1 MITASLIAIA
11 HVAGTLAAVVVAVFL
26 AVAVVC
32 AFGAIAGCVLSS
44 RASAAEE
51 CGKIAGFPHTPVN
64 SLRPSRETSERIRVE
79 SYPTPPPIAVLP
91 TLTADPPLP
100 QIGNPLTNRWMTPEI
115 RQ

>member
-1 MITASLIAIA
+1 MTASLLAIA
-11 HVAGTLAAVVVAVFL
+11 HVAGTLAAVVVAAFL

-51 CGKIAGFPHTPVN
+51 RAALRMTRPV
-64 SLRPSRETSERIRVE
+64 TSEPDPIE
-79 SYPTPPPIAVLP
+79 SYPSPTPIAVLP